1 MLLGIIRT
9 FILFGVVV
17 IGLRLMGKRQIG
29 QLQPYELVIV
39 IMLSALAAIPMENTG
54 IPLTSGLFPIFT
66 LIVAQVAISYVCLKS
81 ERARSVVCG
90 TPSVL
95 IENGRIVEKELA
107 RLRYNINDLLE
118 QLRVKNTSN
127 VADVE
132 FAILETSGE
141 LSVIPKSQKRPLMPA
156 DINLSTM
163 YEGLPVTL
171 IIDGYLFKKNLA
183 KINLDENWL
192 TSELQKLGISSCQE
206 VLFASLDTEGK
217 LFYQVKTRAVQ
228 KIQGAFNAFTFSSP
242 HNICDR
248 FIAGILDKSPAAGV
262 RRRNTAKYR
271 KNNHWS

>member
-9 FILFGVVV
+9 LILFAVVV

-66 LIVAQVAISYVCLKS
+66 LIVAQVVISYVCLKS

-118 QLRVKNTSN
+118 QLRAKNTPN

-141 LSVIPKSQKRPLMPA
+141 LSIIPKSQKRPLMPA
-156 DINLSTM
+156 DINLSTV

-192 TSELQKLGISSCQE
+192 TTELQKLGINSCRE

-217 LFYQVKTRAVQ
+217 LFYQVKTKAM
-228 KIQGAFNAFTFSSP
+228 
-242 HNICDR
+242 
-248 FIAGILDKSPAAGV
+248 
-262 RRRNTAKYR
+262 
-271 KNNHWS
+271 

>member
-9 FILFGVVV
+9 LILFAVVV
-17 IGLRLMGKRQIG
+17 VGLRLMGKRQVS

-54 IPLTSGLFPIFT
+54 VPLVNGLFPIFT
-66 LIVAQVAISYVCLKS
+66 LILTQVVLSYICLKS

-95 IENGRIVEKELA
+95 IANGRIVEKELA
-107 RLRYNINDLLE
+107 RLRYNINDLME
-118 QLRVKNTSN
+118 QLRAKNTPN

-141 LSVIPKSQKRPLMPA
+141 LSIIPKSQKRPLVPA
-156 DINLSTM
+156 DMNLSTE

-183 KINLDENWL
+183 QINLDENWL
-192 TSELQKLGISSCQE
+192 ASELQKRGIDSYRE
-206 VLFASLDTEGK
+206 VLFASLDTAGR
-217 LFYQVKTRAVQ
+217 LFYQVKTRV
-228 KIQGAFNAFTFSSP
+228 
-242 HNICDR
+242 
-248 FIAGILDKSPAAGV
+248 V
-262 RRRNTAKYR
+262 
-271 KNNHWS
+271 

>member
-9 FILFGVVV
+9 LILFAVVV

-118 QLRVKNTSN
+118 QLRAKNTPN

-141 LSVIPKSQKRPLMPA
+141 LSIIPKSQKRPLMPA
-156 DINLSTM
+156 DINLATM

-171 IIDGYLFKKNLA
+171 IIDGYLFRKNLA
-183 KINLDENWL
+183 GINLDEDWL
-192 TSELQKLGISSCQE
+192 TSELQKLGVNSYRE

-217 LFYQVKTRAVQ
+217 LFYQVKTKAV
-228 KIQGAFNAFTFSSP
+228 
-242 HNICDR
+242 
-248 FIAGILDKSPAAGV
+248 
-262 RRRNTAKYR
+262 
-271 KNNHWS
+271 